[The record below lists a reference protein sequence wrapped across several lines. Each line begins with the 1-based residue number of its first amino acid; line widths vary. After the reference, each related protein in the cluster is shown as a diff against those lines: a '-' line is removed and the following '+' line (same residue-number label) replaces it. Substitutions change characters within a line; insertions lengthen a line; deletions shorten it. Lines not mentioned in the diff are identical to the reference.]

1 MLGIQYEKGK
11 ITAKLKITKPRF
23 KLLEKLIKTILVLEE
38 DMVEEEVRLNSF
50 QPTITSI
57 TAKIE
62 CSKGIIDY
70 VEVALTSDAKKVLE
84 KIIWHEYGL
93 NRDLNNG
100 DTPIY
105 LTINDSDL
113 TAYYVEYVDYLI
125 DGIRTRPKEE
135 SK

>member
-1 MLGIQYEKGK
+1 MLGIQYEKYK
-11 ITAKLKITKPRF
+11 ISAKLKITKPCF

-38 DMVEEEVRLNSF
+38 DMEEEEVRLKSF

-62 CSKGIIDY
+62 CNKGIIDY
-70 VEVALTSDAKKVLE
+70 VEVALSSDAKKVLE
-84 KIIWHEYGL
+84 KIIRHEYAL
-93 NRDLNNG
+93 NIDQTDGER
-100 DTPIY
+100 PWY

-125 DGIRTRPKEE
+125 DRIRIRPKEV
-135 SK
+135 